1 MSAARPQPE
10 GDAPLRVVF
19 FGDVPHRVAGAQ
31 KSLLAALGR
40 LPAHGVTPLVL
51 FPHEGAFVDLCRAAG
66 LYVEVL
72 PAPPSFEVY
81 GRALMRAS
89 LPAQALTLARE
100 GLPYARTLGRR
111 ARALGARAL
120 HFNTPRGIVMAGLA
134 GKLAGLGTVLHLRG
148 SATIGRLYWAVAE
161 ALADRIVLVAGALRD
176 DLSWLGRAKARVVYN
191 GVRLPPLGARDV
203 AREALARALA
213 APTAEGAEAK
223 DGEREAREALGRGG
237 LGEGP
242 LFVSLSSPVP
252 FKGLHHLVDAAARAA
267 REGLDARYLLAGTGN
282 DPSYEAWLRG
292 RRDAA
297 GLAGRMVFLGHVES
311 PEALLAAADALVL
324 PSVAEETLAWGGA
337 PPRRVRGTEGLPR
350 SVLECMAAGRVAIA
364 SDVAGVRE
372 QLDDGLTG
380 LVVPPGDVAALA
392 RALAQVAREPERM
405 ASMGLAAR
413 ARVEARFSVDAAAA
427 GLADALREV
436 ASP

>member
-1 MSAARPQPE
+1 VSPSRPDLEPHE
-10 GDAPLRVVF
+10 PVRAVF

-40 LPAHGVTPLVL
+40 LPAFGVTPLVL
-51 FPHEGAFVDLCRAAG
+51 FPHEGAFVELCRAAG

-100 GLPYARTLGRR
+100 GLPYALALGRR
-111 ARALGARAL
+111 ARALGASVL

-134 GKLAGLGTVLHLRG
+134 GKLVGLGTVLHLRG
-148 SATIGRLYWAVAE
+148 SATIGRLYWTVAE
-161 ALADRIVLVAGALRD
+161 SLADRIVLVAGALRD
-176 DLSWLGRAKARVVYN
+176 DLSWLGARKARVVYN
-191 GVRLPPLGARDV
+191 GVRVPPERARDA
-203 AREALARALA
+203 ARGALVEALAESPEL
-213 APTAEGAEAK
+213 
-223 DGEREAREALGRGG
+223 AREGLSASALT
-237 LGEGP
+237 EGP

-252 FKGLHHLVDAAARAA
+252 FKGLHHLVDAAAMAGR
-267 REGLDARYLLAGTGN
+267 RGVLGHYLLAGTGN
-282 DPSYEAWLRG
+282 DPSYEAWLRA
-292 RRDAA
+292 RRDDA
-297 GLAGRMVFLGHVES
+297 GLRGRVALVGHVEA

-350 SVLECMAAGRVAIA
+350 SVLECMAAGRVAVA

-372 QLDDGLTG
+372 QLEHGVTG
-380 LVVPPGDVAALA
+380 LVVPPGDASALA
-392 RALAQVAREPERM
+392 DALVRVAREPERV
-405 ASMGLAAR
+405 ASMGVAAR

-427 GLADALREV
+427 GLADVLREV
-436 ASP
+436 ARP